1 MAKMTKADIQKRQLE
16 IMTKM
21 DEMDEKTNARE
32 AKMRALTSEEQKG
45 ALTEEQ
51 KRELEALKA
60 EQRSQD
66 IEYDALVRESAGLS
80 ARAKAMATGKD
91 LEQIREREDYGAKIR
106 EMVNDCFTNRRA
118 ANATTILANAI
129 TKDPGGD
136 NNTEANL
143 QAGGLIPVE
152 IRPIIDTKV
161 PGTELP
167 DDLVMVTG
175 VTGTQVIPYSI
186 NDVKFTVEGE
196 VTKVNEQPLDFANI
210 TTSPKRVAA
219 SVPVSRRAVAN
230 AAFDIIAFITYKF
243 QKGWAIFRALHIY
256 AHGNYTKLQSPF
268 AQVTVKE
275 LTLDENIGKN
285 LAKEIAE
292 MYDLGFEGDPELIFD
307 KTTEVDLKFTKL
319 IPGTTDSNRTVVENG
334 QCVGYRYH
342 ISPFVDYTIDAN
354 GVASKDFV
362 GEGENKKAV
371 RYIAIGHFG
380 YLNEQ
385 VYADGI
391 EFNIDGTSSA
401 NFDRNVIALGMGLD
415 YSLVEMSSKVNGN
428 TSGKPQAFKLIKLIE
443 PASSNEIGG

>member
-1 MAKMTKADIQKRQLE
+1 MAKMTKADIEKRQLE
-16 IMTKM
+16 ILTKL
-21 DEMDEKTNARE
+21 DEMDEKTNVRE
-32 AKMRALTSEEQKG
+32 AKMRTLTSEEQK
-45 ALTEEQ
+45 EE
-51 KRELEALKA
+51 REKLMA
-60 EQRSQD
+60 EQRTQD

-80 ARAKAMATGKD
+80 ARAKAMATGKE
-91 LEQIREREDYGAKIR
+91 LSQIREREDYGAKIR

-118 ANATTILANAI
+118 ANATTILSNAI
-129 TKDPGGD
+129 KDGAD
-136 NNTEANL
+136 QNMTANL
-143 QAGGLIPVE
+143 EAGGLVPVE

-161 PGTELP
+161 PGIELP
-167 DDLVMVTG
+167 EDLVMVTG

-196 VTKVNEQPLDFANI
+196 VTKVAEQALDFANI

-230 AAFDIIAFITYKF
+230 AAFDIVAFITYKF
-243 QKGWAIFRALHIY
+243 QKGWAMFRALHIY
-256 AHGNYTKLQSPF
+256 AHGNYAKLQSPF
-268 AQVTVKE
+268 AQVDVVQ

-285 LAKEIAE
+285 LAKEIAK
-292 MYDLGFEGDPELIFD
+292 MYDLGFEGDPEIIMD

-319 IPGTTDSNRTVVENG
+319 IPGTTDSNRTVIQDG

-342 ISPFVDYTIDAN
+342 VSPYIDYSINAE
-354 GVASKDFV
+354 GVATK
-362 GEGENKKAV
+362 GED
-371 RYIAIGHFG
+371 RYIGIGHFG

>member
-45 ALTEEQ
+45 TITDEQ

-80 ARAKAMATGKD
+80 ARAKAMSTGKE
-91 LEQIREREDYGAKIR
+91 LENIREREDYGAKIR

-129 TKDPGGD
+129 TTGADQ
-136 NNTEANL
+136 NNTANL
-143 QAGGLIPVE
+143 EAGGLIPVE

-167 DDLVMVTG
+167 EDLVMVTG

-196 VTKVNEQPLDFANI
+196 VTKVAEQALDFANI

-219 SVPVSRRAVAN
+219 SVPVSRRAVAQ
-230 AAFDIIAFITYKF
+230 AAFDIVAFLTFKF
-243 QKGWAIFRALHIY
+243 QKGWAQFRALHIY
-256 AHGNYTKLQSPF
+256 AHGEYDKLQSPF
-268 AQVTVKE
+268 AQVDVVE

-285 LAKEIAE
+285 LAREIAA
-292 MYDLGFEGDPELIFD
+292 MYDLGFEGDPEIIMD

-319 IPGTTDSNRTVVENG
+319 IPGTTDSNRTVVQDG

-342 ISPFVDYTIDAN
+342 VSPFIDYAINAN
-354 GVASKDFV
+354 GIASKETD
-362 GEGENKKAV
+362 
-371 RYIAIGHFG
+371 RYIGIGHFG

-415 YSLVEMSSKVNGN
+415 YSLVELSSKVNGN

-443 PASSNEIGG
+443 PASSSDI

>member
-45 ALTEEQ
+45 TITDEQ
-51 KRELEALKA
+51 KRELKALKA

-80 ARAKAMATGKD
+80 ARAKAMATGK
-91 LEQIREREDYGAKIR
+91 EMENIREREDYGAKIR
-106 EMVNDCFTNRRA
+106 EMVNDCYTNRRA

-129 TKDPGGD
+129 TSGADQ
-136 NNTEANL
+136 NTTANL
-143 QAGGLIPVE
+143 EAGGLVPVE
-152 IRPIIDTKV
+152 IRPIIDTRV

-167 DDLVMVTG
+167 EDLVMVTG

-196 VTKVNEQPLDFANI
+196 VTKVAEQALDFANI

-243 QKGWAIFRALHIY
+243 QKGWAQFRALHIY
-256 AHGNYTKLQSPF
+256 AHGNYDKLQSPF
-268 AQVTVKE
+268 AQVTVEE
-275 LTLDENIGKN
+275 LTLDANIGKN
-285 LAKEIAE
+285 LAIKVAE
-292 MYDLGFEGDPELIFD
+292 MYDLGFEGDPEIIMD

-319 IPGTTDSNRTVVENG
+319 IPGTTDSNRTVIQDG

-342 ISPFVDYTIDAN
+342 VSPYIDYTINAN
-354 GVASKDFV
+354 GVATKETD
-362 GEGENKKAV
+362 
-371 RYIAIGHFG
+371 RYIGIGHFG

-428 TSGKPQAFKLIKLIE
+428 TNGKPQAFKLIKLIE
-443 PASSNEIGG
+443 PASSNEIGD

>member
-1 MAKMTKADIQKRQLE
+1 MTKMTKADIKKRQLE
-16 IMTKM
+16 IMTKL
-21 DEMDEKTNARE
+21 DEMDEKTNVRE
-32 AKMRALTSEEQKG
+32 AKMRTLTSEEQKD
-45 ALTEEQ
+45 
-51 KRELEALKA
+51 ELAKLQA

-129 TKDPGGD
+129 TDGAD
-136 NNTEANL
+136 QNVTANL
-143 QAGGLIPVE
+143 EAGKLIPVE

-161 PGTELP
+161 PGIELP
-167 DDLVMVTG
+167 EDLVMVTG

-196 VTKVNEQPLDFANI
+196 VTKVAEQALDFANI

-243 QKGWAIFRALHIY
+243 QKGWAMFRALHVY
-256 AHGNYTKLQSPF
+256 AHGAYTKLQSPF
-268 AQVTVKE
+268 AQVTVE
-275 LTLDENIGKN
+275 TLTLDENIGKN
-285 LAKEIAE
+285 LAKKVAE
-292 MYDLGFEGDPELIFD
+292 MYDLGFEGDPELIMD

-319 IPGTTDSNRTVVENG
+319 IPGTTDSNRTVIQDG

-342 ISPFVDYTIDAN
+342 VSPYIDYTIDAN
-354 GVASKDFV
+354 GVATKETD
-362 GEGENKKAV
+362 
-371 RYIAIGHFG
+371 RYIGIGHFG

-428 TSGKPQAFKLIKLIE
+428 TSGKPQAFKLIKLVE
-443 PASSNEIGG
+443 PASSNEIGS

>member
-1 MAKMTKADIQKRQLE
+1 MAKMTKADIEKRQLE
-16 IMTKM
+16 IMTKL
-21 DEMDEKTNARE
+21 DEMDEKTNVRE
-32 AKMRALTSEEQKG
+32 AKMRTLTSEEQK
-45 ALTEEQ
+45 EE
-51 KRELEALKA
+51 REKLMA
-60 EQRSQD
+60 EQRTQD

-80 ARAKAMATGKD
+80 ARAKAMATGK
-91 LEQIREREDYGAKIR
+91 EMENIREREDYGAKIR

-118 ANATTILANAI
+118 ANATTILSNAI
-129 TKDPGGD
+129 KDGAD
-136 NNTEANL
+136 QNVTANL
-143 QAGGLIPVE
+143 EAGGLVPVE

-161 PGTELP
+161 TGIELP
-167 DDLVMVTG
+167 EDLVMVTG

-196 VTKVNEQPLDFANI
+196 VTKVAEQALDFANI

-243 QKGWAIFRALHIY
+243 QKGWAMFRALHIY
-256 AHGNYTKLQSPF
+256 AHGNYAKLQSPF
-268 AQVTVKE
+268 AQVDVVQ

-285 LAKEIAE
+285 LAKEIAK
-292 MYDLGFEGDPELIFD
+292 MYDLGFEGDPEIIMD

-319 IPGTTDSNRTVVENG
+319 IPGTTDSNRTVIQDG

-342 ISPFVDYTIDAN
+342 VSPYIDYSINAE
-354 GVASKDFV
+354 GVATK
-362 GEGENKKAV
+362 GED
-371 RYIAIGHFG
+371 RYIGIGHFG

>member
-1 MAKMTKADIQKRQLE
+1 MAKMTKADIEKRQLE
-16 IMTKM
+16 IMTQL
-21 DEMDEKTNARE
+21 DEMDEKTNVRE
-32 AKMRALTSEEQKG
+32 AKIRTLTSEEQK
-45 ALTEEQ
+45 EE
-51 KRELEALKA
+51 REKLMA

-80 ARAKAMATGKD
+80 ARAKAMATGKE
-91 LEQIREREDYGAKIR
+91 LSQIREREDYGAKIR

-118 ANATTILANAI
+118 ANATTILANAV
-129 TKDPGGD
+129 TTGADQ
-136 NNTEANL
+136 NTTANL
-143 QAGGLIPVE
+143 EAGGLVPVE

-161 PGTELP
+161 TGIELP
-167 DDLVMVTG
+167 EDLVMVTG

-196 VTKVNEQPLDFANI
+196 VTKVAEQALDFANI

-243 QKGWAIFRALHIY
+243 QKGWAMFRALHIY
-256 AHGNYTKLQSPF
+256 AHGEYTKLQSPF
-268 AQVTVKE
+268 AQVDVVQ

-285 LAKEIAE
+285 LAKEIAK
-292 MYDLGFEGDPELIFD
+292 MYDLGFEGDPEIIMD

-319 IPGTTDSNRTVVENG
+319 IPGTTDSNRTVIQDG

-342 ISPFVDYTIDAN
+342 VSPYIDYSINAQ
-354 GVASKDFV
+354 GVATK
-362 GEGENKKAV
+362 GED
-371 RYIAIGHFG
+371 RYIGIGHFG

-428 TSGKPQAFKLIKLIE
+428 TNGKPQAFKLIKLVE

>member
-45 ALTEEQ
+45 ALTEEH

-66 IEYDALVRESAGLS
+66 VEYDALVRESTGLS
-80 ARAKAMATGKD
+80 ARAKALATGKE

-106 EMVNDCFTNRRA
+106 EMIQDCYTNRRA

-129 TKDPGGD
+129 TTGTDK
-136 NNTEANL
+136 NENANL
-143 QAGGLIPVE
+143 EAGGLIPVE

-167 DDLVMVTG
+167 EDLVMVTG

-196 VTKVNEQPLDFANI
+196 VTKVEEQALDFANI
-210 TTSPKRVAA
+210 TTSPKRVCA
-219 SVPVSRRAVAN
+219 SVPVSRRAVAQ
-230 AAFDIIAFITYKF
+230 AAFDIVAFLIFKF
-243 QKGWAIFRALHIY
+243 QKGWAQFRALHIY
-256 AHGNYTKLQSPF
+256 AHGEYEKLQSPF
-268 AQVTVKE
+268 AQVDVVE
-275 LTLDENIGKN
+275 LALDENIGKN
-285 LAKEIAE
+285 LAKEIAK
-292 MYDLGFEGDPELIFD
+292 MYDLGFEGDPEIIMD

-319 IPGTTDSNRTVVENG
+319 IPGTTDSNRTVVQDG

-342 ISPFVDYTIDAN
+342 VSPFIDYALDEHGIGTKDATY
-354 GVASKDFV
+354 
-362 GEGENKKAV
+362 
-371 RYIAIGHFG
+371 RYIGIGHFG

-415 YSLVEMSSKVNGN
+415 YSLVELSSKVNGN
-428 TSGKPQAFKLIKLIE
+428 TSGKPQAFKLIKLVE
-443 PASSNEIGG
+443 PASSSEI

>member
-1 MAKMTKADIQKRQLE
+1 MTKADIQKRQLE

-45 ALTEEQ
+45 TITDEQ

-80 ARAKAMATGKD
+80 ARAKAMATGK
-91 LEQIREREDYGAKIR
+91 EMENIREREDYGAKIR
-106 EMVNDCFTNRRA
+106 EMVNDCYTNRRA

-129 TKDPGGD
+129 TSGADQ
-136 NNTEANL
+136 NTTANL
-143 QAGGLIPVE
+143 EAGGLIPVE

-167 DDLVMVTG
+167 EDLVMVTG

-196 VTKVNEQPLDFANI
+196 VTKVAEQALDFANI

-243 QKGWAIFRALHIY
+243 QKGWAMFRALHIY
-256 AHGNYTKLQSPF
+256 AHGNYDKLQSPF
-268 AQVTVKE
+268 AQVTVE
-275 LTLDENIGKN
+275 TLTLDENIGKN
-285 LAKEIAE
+285 LAKKVAE
-292 MYDLGFEGDPELIFD
+292 MYDLGFEGDPELIMD

-319 IPGTTDSNRTVVENG
+319 IPGTTDSNRTVIQDG

-342 ISPFVDYTIDAN
+342 VSPYIDYTINAN
-354 GVASKDFV
+354 GVATKETD
-362 GEGENKKAV
+362 
-371 RYIAIGHFG
+371 RYIGIGHFG

-428 TSGKPQAFKLIKLIE
+428 TNGKPQAFKLIKLVE